1 MGIIWF
7 LNKQKITPPE
17 KRVDTIKLPKDYDV
31 DDIQISHDS
40 EFSEDKNS
48 KEDMSNM
55 IQTII
60 DEIMNKN
67 KKLNKDDF

>member
-1 MGIIWF
+1 M
-7 LNKQKITPPE
+7 TPPE
-17 KRVDTIKLPKDYDV
+17 KVIDAIKLPKNYEV

-40 EFSEDKNS
+40 EFNDDKDN
-48 KEDMSNM
+48 KEDLSNM

>member
-1 MGIIWF
+1 V
-7 LNKQKITPPE
+7 
-17 KRVDTIKLPKDYDV
+17 VDAIKLPRDFEV

-40 EFSEDKNS
+40 EFIEDKDN
-48 KEDMSNM
+48 KEDLTNM

-67 KKLNKDDF
+67 KKVDKEDF